1 MKYCKF
7 CMCDYDGIALEWLE
21 MGSNEVQRIFE
32 GVDKNNNGQIDIREL
47 YNGLKRAN
55 QDSFNPET
63 CQLLMSKYGHI

>member
-1 MKYCKF
+1 
-7 CMCDYDGIALEWLE
+7 MCDYDGIALEWLE